1 MKPFTLNIKGKLK
14 HFDRPLVMGIINATP
29 DSFYSPSRAL
39 KTNIEAVVVKM
50 IEEGVDIIDLGAYS
64 SRPGSQDVSEC
75 EEIERL
81 EWALRKIR
89 SVSDSIIISVDTF
102 RAEVARV
109 SVLEYGA
116 DIVNDI
122 SGGLLDSAMIP
133 AVAKL
138 KVPYVLMHMRGNP
151 QTMQQ
156 HCNYPA
162 GVTAGVIKELSQ
174 RIIDARLAGI
184 CDIIVDPGFGFSK
197 TVEQN
202 YELMRNLQLIEDA
215 FKLPVLVGIS
225 RKSMFT
231 KPLGISAEQS
241 LPATV
246 TANTIAAIN
255 GASILRVHDVAAARQ
270 CVDGLLSTSPSPR

>member
-270 CVDGLLSTSPSPR
+270 CVDVFCLTTMP